1 MQLNQT
7 TMKNNK
13 RPLAVD
19 RLNKTICPTSIN
31 HYKHGFKGRKEYD
44 RLSLFKR
51 KKQNELNDDN
61 N

>member
-1 MQLNQT
+1 
-7 TMKNNK
+7 MKNNK
-13 RPLAVD
+13 RPLALD